1 MTTLVA
7 SEFVVL
13 RGAHTLLNEVSC
25 TVTTGQLLGICG
37 PNGAGKTTLL
47 RGLAGLLRG
56 DSGTV
61 RLNDRLL
68 HEISLTDRARQIG
81 YLTQGPQTAWPLTVF
96 DLVAL
101 GRQPH
106 RVAWHGPTPADQ
118 IAVERALHLTNLEAL
133 RARSVS
139 QLSGGER
146 MRAHLAR
153 LLAGEHRILLLDE
166 PTASL
171 DPQHQL
177 EVMATLKNLVD
188 DGLAV
193 AVVLHDL
200 ALATRYCTELLVL
213 QHGSVVTRG
222 VPSLALNDACLADV
236 FGVRAERAADT
247 KTLVGFRPLREPET
261 RAQKQPMDMPHR
273 TNLEGAQR

>member
-1 MTTLVA
+1 MTALIA
-7 SEFVVL
+7 SEFSVS
-13 RGAHTLLNEVSC
+13 RGAHTLLSEISC
-25 TVTTGQLLGICG
+25 TVAAGQLLGICG

-61 RLNDRLL
+61 TLNGRAL
-68 HEISLTDRARQIG
+68 HELSLTDRARQIG
-81 YLTQGPQTAWPLTVF
+81 YLAQGPQIAWPLTVV

-106 RVAWHGPTPADQ
+106 RVAWHAPTPADQ
-118 IAVERALHLTNLEAL
+118 IAVERALRSTNLEAL

-171 DPQHQL
+171 DPRHQL
-177 EVMATLKNLVD
+177 EVMATLKTLA
-188 DGLAV
+188 DGGLTV

-200 ALATRYCTELLVL
+200 TLATRYCTELLVL
-213 QHGSVVTRG
+213 HHGSVTTRG
-222 VPSLALNDACLADV
+222 APALALDDACLADV
-236 FGVRAERAADT
+236 FGVRAERVAGDQAM
-247 KTLVGFRPLREPET
+247 VGFRPLHES
-261 RAQKQPMDMPHR
+261 
-273 TNLEGAQR
+273 